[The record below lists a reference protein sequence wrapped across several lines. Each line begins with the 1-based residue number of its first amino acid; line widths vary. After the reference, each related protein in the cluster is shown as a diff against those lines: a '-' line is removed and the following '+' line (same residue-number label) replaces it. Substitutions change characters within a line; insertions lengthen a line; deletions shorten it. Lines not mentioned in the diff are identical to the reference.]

1 MHAGVMTTFRDRR
14 AKLTLNRLHG
24 LRDHCVY
31 DSAESSG
38 KAGEFG
44 TVSAVPHGW
53 PMSIAHEIA
62 IEGPG

>member
-1 MHAGVMTTFRDRR
+1 MHAGVMTTFRDQR

-24 LRDHCVY
+24 LRYHRVY
-31 DSAESSG
+31 SSAKSSG
-38 KAGEFG
+38 KAVEFG

-53 PMSIAHEIA
+53 PMSTAHEIA